1 MVESPAPSGTSLHRV
16 VVLAPHPP
24 IAGAYSAP
32 EQKRQFLND
41 IFDDT
46 AQDYERI
53 EHWLSLSSGRWYR
66 RQALVRAGLQP
77 GMCIADVA
85 IGTGL
90 VAGEALAIIG
100 STGRLVGIDPSTQMM
115 QRAKQRLGTEI
126 QTVAGT
132 AESIPFPDASF
143 DFLSMGYALRHVEDV
158 SNAFREF
165 HRVLRP
171 GGRVCILE
179 ITRPRTAVGRGALR
193 LYLGTLSRL
202 VGLFGQLAPRTPE
215 LWAYYWETI
224 DKCLPPQR
232 VVDALTIAGFTSVKR
247 HVVAGLF
254 SEYTAVRS
262 GNLPSVQ
269 PGKKQSSQSEKQ

>member
-1 MVESPAPSGTSLHRV
+1 MVDSPALSGTPGHREV
-16 VVLAPHPP
+16 ALAPHPP
-24 IAGAYSAP
+24 IAGAYYAP

-53 EHWLSLSSGRWYR
+53 EHWLSLGSGRWYR
-66 RQALVRAGLQP
+66 RQALARAGLQP

-100 STGRLVGIDPSTQMM
+100 STGHLVGIDPSTQMM
-115 QRAKQRLGTEI
+115 QRAKHRLGAEI
-126 QTVAGT
+126 QTVVGT
-132 AESIPFPDASF
+132 AESLPFPDASF

-165 HRVLRP
+165 HRVVKP
-171 GGRVCILE
+171 GGRICILE
-179 ITRPRTAVGRGALR
+179 ITRPRTAVGRVALR

-232 VVDALTIAGFTSVKR
+232 VVDALTTAGFTSVNR
-247 HVVAGLF
+247 HVVGGLF
-254 SEYTAVRS
+254 SEYTAVRP
-262 GNLPSVQ
+262 GNLTS
-269 PGKKQSSQSEKQ
+269 G